1 MPTKLLMQWNIRQEY
16 ESEYFEFLVHEFIPT
31 LNRLG
36 MSNIEIWYTAYGN
49 HEQKMAEG
57 IAQSLEIMQKI
68 LGSEEWV
75 ILRDKLEKYVRNFTQ
90 KVIPATRGF
99 QI

>member
-1 MPTKLLMQWNIRQEY
+1 MPTKLLMRWDIHQET

-36 MSNIEIWYTAYGN
+36 MGDIEIWYTAYGA

-57 IAQSLEIMQKI
+57 IAQSLEQMQKI
-68 LGSEEWV
+68 LGSEEWAN
-75 ILRDKLEKYVRNFTQ
+75 LHEKLTKFVDNFEQ